1 MTLKNILLSLLLVV
15 SAVSSAHASDANVDQ
30 SYEIQAGDVL
40 FVSVWK
46 EEDMQR
52 EVLVGPDGTISFP
65 LAGDMSIS
73 GKTVAQVR
81 AELVG
86 RISEYIPD
94 PSISVSIVKVAG
106 NKIYVLGQ
114 VNKPGEFV
122 IDRQVDV
129 MQALSMAGGMTPFAD
144 LNDIKILRRGND
156 GIQQVMMFDYKR
168 VSRGKSLNQNVIL
181 KSGDTIMV
189 P

>member
-1 MTLKNILLSLLLVV
+1 MRVKRILLSMGLLLLSLGNV
-15 SAVSSAHASDANVDQ
+15 SATELEVEQN
-30 SYEIQAGDVL
+30 YEIQAGDVL

-73 GKTVAQVR
+73 GKTVASVR
-81 AELVG
+81 TELIEK
-86 RISEYIPD
+86 ISEYIPD
-94 PSISVSIVKVAG
+94 PSITVSIVKVAG

-114 VNKPGEFV
+114 VNKPGEFI

-129 MQALSMAGGMTPFAD
+129 MQALSMAGGATPFAD
-144 LNDIKILRRGND
+144 LKDIKILRRKAD
-156 GIQQVMMFDYKR
+156 GQQQVMNFDYKR
-168 VSRGKSLNQNVIL
+168 VSRGKSLNQNIIL